1 MTELDITG
9 LFAALDIVVMEH
21 IGDGS
26 IQVIGT
32 IPDWFRQ
39 LYPNVDMEIG
49 RLRLEEEFSFLEL
62 FLNEAE
68 DFWMKNETGRLTSEV
83 WTETDSSGNECTLEA
98 LAVCFRGKNILLIES
113 LGASFKERHAFFQK
127 AKETLLNK
135 EVLEQMVAER
145 TAKLRNTM
153 EDLRKALDAIVHVL
167 ALTVEVRDPYTAGHQ
182 RRVANLARTI
192 AAEMGLLEEVAE
204 SIYMGGVIHDL
215 GKIAVPAEL
224 LSKPSR
230 LSDNEFNLIKDHPQ
244 VGYNILKN
252 IEFPWDIAR
261 MVLQHHEKMDG
272 SGYPQGLSGEDI
284 FLEARILTIADIVEA
299 MASHRPYR
307 PALGIEKA
315 LGEITQ
321 NRGVFYDPDVV
332 DACVKLFSEKGYK
345 LEHRFSQDATSS
357 ERYAGCRFARFS
369 LQTIK

>member
-1 MTELDITG
+1 MTELGITG

-49 RLRLEEEFSFLEL
+49 RLRLEESSFLEL
-62 FLNEAE
+62 FLDEAE

-98 LAVCFRGKNILLIES
+98 LAVCFRGKNILLIEL

-135 EVLEQMVAER
+135 EVLEQMIAER
-145 TAKLRNTM
+145 TANLRKTM

-182 RRVANLARTI
+182 RRVANLARAI
-192 AAEMGLLEEVAE
+192 AVEMGLLEEVAE

-215 GKIAVPAEL
+215 GKISVPAEL
-224 LSKPSR
+224 LSKPIR
-230 LSDNEFNLIKDHPQ
+230 LSENEFNLIKDHSQ

-284 FLEARILTIADIVEA
+284 LPEARILGVADVVEA

-307 PALGIEKA
+307 AALGIDKA
-315 LGEITQ
+315 LEEISI
-321 NRGVFYDPDVV
+321 NRGKLYDVEVVNACLRVFKD
-332 DACVKLFSEKGYK
+332 KKFKFK
-345 LEHRFSQDATSS
+345 
-357 ERYAGCRFARFS
+357 
-369 LQTIK
+369 

>member
-9 LFAALDIVVMEH
+9 LFAALDIVVMEY

-39 LYPNVDMEIG
+39 LYPNVDMKIG
-49 RLRLEEEFSFLEL
+49 RLKLEESSFLEL
-62 FLNEAE
+62 FLDEAE

-83 WTETDSSGNECTLEA
+83 WTETDSLGNEYTLEA

-113 LGASFKERHAFFQK
+113 IGASFNERHAFFQK
-127 AKETLLNK
+127 AKETLLDK
-135 EVLEQMVAER
+135 EVLEQMIAER
-145 TAKLRNTM
+145 TANLRKTM
-153 EDLRKALDAIVHVL
+153 KDLKKALDAIVHVL

-182 RRVANLARTI
+182 RRVANLARAI

-215 GKIAVPAEL
+215 GKISVPAEL

-230 LSDNEFNLIKDHPQ
+230 LSENEFNLIKDHPQ
-244 VGYNILKN
+244 VGYNILKD

-284 FLEARILTIADIVEA
+284 LLEARILTVADIVEA

-307 PALGIEKA
+307 PALGIDKA
-315 LGEITQ
+315 LEEISI
-321 NRGVFYDPDVV
+321 NKGKFYDTEAAN
-332 DACVKLFSEKGYK
+332 ACLRIFKDKEFEFK
-345 LEHRFSQDATSS
+345 
-357 ERYAGCRFARFS
+357 
-369 LQTIK
+369 

>member
-9 LFAALDIVVMEH
+9 LFVALDIVVMEH

-32 IPDWFRQ
+32 IPDWFGQ
-39 LYPNVDMEIG
+39 LYPNVDMKIG
-49 RLRLEEEFSFLEL
+49 RLRLEEESSFLEL
-62 FLNEAE
+62 FLDDAKN
-68 DFWMKNETGRLTSEV
+68 FWMKNETGRLTSEV
-83 WTETDSSGNECTLEA
+83 WTETDSSGNEYALEA

-113 LGASFKERHAFFQK
+113 IGASFKERHAFFQK
-127 AKETLLNK
+127 AKETLLDK
-135 EVLEQMVAER
+135 EILEQMIAER
-145 TAKLRNTM
+145 TANLRKTM
-153 EDLRKALDAIVHVL
+153 KDLRKALDAIVHVL
-167 ALTVEVRDPYTAGHQ
+167 ALTLEVRDPYIAGHQ
-182 RRVANLARTI
+182 RRVANLARAI

-215 GKIAVPAEL
+215 GKISVPAEL

-230 LSDNEFNLIKDHPQ
+230 LSENEFNLIKDHPQ
-244 VGYNILKN
+244 VGYNILKD

-284 FLEARILTIADIVEA
+284 LLEARILTIADVVEA

-307 PALGIEKA
+307 PALGIDKA
-315 LGEITQ
+315 LEEISI
-321 NRGVFYDPDVV
+321 NKGKFYDTEAAN
-332 DACVKLFSEKGYK
+332 ACLRIFKDKEFEFK
-345 LEHRFSQDATSS
+345 
-357 ERYAGCRFARFS
+357 
-369 LQTIK
+369 

>member
-32 IPDWFRQ
+32 IPDWFGQ
-39 LYPNVDMEIG
+39 LYPNVDMKIG
-49 RLRLEEEFSFLEL
+49 RLRLEEESSFLEL
-62 FLNEAE
+62 FLDEAE

-83 WTETDSSGNECTLEA
+83 WTETDSLGNEYTLEA

-127 AKETLLNK
+127 AKEMLLDK
-135 EVLEQMVAER
+135 EVLEQMIAER
-145 TAKLRNTM
+145 TANLRKTM
-153 EDLRKALDAIVHVL
+153 KDLKKALDAIVHVL

-182 RRVANLARTI
+182 RRVANLARAI

-215 GKIAVPAEL
+215 GKISVPAEL

-230 LSDNEFNLIKDHPQ
+230 LSENEFNLIKDHPQ
-244 VGYNILKN
+244 VGYNILKD

-284 FLEARILTIADIVEA
+284 LLEARILTVADIVEA

-307 PALGIEKA
+307 PALGIDKA
-315 LGEITQ
+315 LEEISI
-321 NRGVFYDPDVV
+321 NKGKFYDTEAAN
-332 DACVKLFSEKGYK
+332 ACLRIFKDKEFEFK
-345 LEHRFSQDATSS
+345 
-357 ERYAGCRFARFS
+357 
-369 LQTIK
+369 

>member
-9 LFAALDIVVMEH
+9 LFAALDIVVMEY

-39 LYPNVDMEIG
+39 LYPNVDMKIG
-49 RLRLEEEFSFLEL
+49 RLKLEEESSFLEL
-62 FLNEAE
+62 FLDEVE

-83 WTETDSSGNECTLEA
+83 WTETDSLGNEYTLEA

-113 LGASFKERHAFFQK
+113 IGASFKERHAFFQK
-127 AKETLLNK
+127 AKETLLDK
-135 EVLEQMVAER
+135 EVLEQMIAER
-145 TAKLRNTM
+145 TANLRKTM
-153 EDLRKALDAIVHVL
+153 KDLRKALDAIVHVL

-182 RRVANLARTI
+182 RRVANLARAI
-192 AAEMGLLEEVAE
+192 AAEMGILKEVAE

-215 GKIAVPAEL
+215 GKISVPAEI

-230 LSDNEFNLIKDHPQ
+230 LSENEFNLIKDHPQ

-284 FLEARILTIADIVEA
+284 LLEARILTVADIVEA

-307 PALGIEKA
+307 PALGIDKA
-315 LGEITQ
+315 LEEISI
-321 NRGVFYDPDVV
+321 NKGKFYDTEAAN
-332 DACVKLFSEKGYK
+332 ACLRIFKDKEFEFK
-345 LEHRFSQDATSS
+345 
-357 ERYAGCRFARFS
+357 
-369 LQTIK
+369 

>member
-9 LFAALDIVVMEH
+9 LFAALDIVVMEY

-39 LYPNVDMEIG
+39 LYPNVDMKIG
-49 RLRLEEEFSFLEL
+49 RLKLEEESSFLEL
-62 FLNEAE
+62 FLDEVE

-83 WTETDSSGNECTLEA
+83 WTETDSLGNEYTLEA

-113 LGASFKERHAFFQK
+113 IGASFKERHAFFQK
-127 AKETLLNK
+127 AKETLLDK
-135 EVLEQMVAER
+135 EVLEQMIAER
-145 TAKLRNTM
+145 TANLRKTM
-153 EDLRKALDAIVHVL
+153 KDLRKALDAIVHVL

-182 RRVANLARTI
+182 RRVANLARAI
-192 AAEMGLLEEVAE
+192 AAEMGLLKEVAE

-215 GKIAVPAEL
+215 GKISVPAEL

-230 LSDNEFNLIKDHPQ
+230 LSENEFNLIKDHPQ

-284 FLEARILTIADIVEA
+284 LLEARILTVADIVEA

-307 PALGIEKA
+307 PALGIDKA
-315 LGEITQ
+315 LEEISI
-321 NRGVFYDPDVV
+321 NKGKFYDTEAAN
-332 DACVKLFSEKGYK
+332 ACLRIFKDKEFEFK
-345 LEHRFSQDATSS
+345 
-357 ERYAGCRFARFS
+357 
-369 LQTIK
+369 

>member
-9 LFAALDIVVMEH
+9 LFAALDIVVMEY

-39 LYPNVDMEIG
+39 LYPNVDMKIG
-49 RLRLEEEFSFLEL
+49 RLKLEEESSFLEL
-62 FLNEAE
+62 FLAEAE

-83 WTETDSSGNECTLEA
+83 WTETDSLGNEYTLEA

-113 LGASFKERHAFFQK
+113 IGASFNERHAFFQK
-127 AKETLLNK
+127 AKETLLDK
-135 EVLEQMVAER
+135 EVLEQMIAER
-145 TAKLRNTM
+145 TANLRKTM

-182 RRVANLARTI
+182 RRVANLARAI

-215 GKIAVPAEL
+215 GKISVPAEL

-230 LSDNEFNLIKDHPQ
+230 LSENEFNLIKDHPQ
-244 VGYNILKN
+244 VGYNILKD

-284 FLEARILTIADIVEA
+284 LLEARILTVADIAEA

-307 PALGIEKA
+307 PALGIDKA
-315 LGEITQ
+315 LEEISI
-321 NRGVFYDPDVV
+321 NKGKFYDTEAAN
-332 DACVKLFSEKGYK
+332 ACLRIFKDKEFEFK
-345 LEHRFSQDATSS
+345 
-357 ERYAGCRFARFS
+357 
-369 LQTIK
+369 

>member
-9 LFAALDIVVMEH
+9 LFAALDIVVMEY

-39 LYPNVDMEIG
+39 LYPNVDMKIG
-49 RLRLEEEFSFLEL
+49 RLRLEEESSFLEL
-62 FLNEAE
+62 FLDEAE

-127 AKETLLNK
+127 AKETLLDK
-135 EVLEQMVAER
+135 EVLEQMIAER
-145 TAKLRNTM
+145 TANLRKTM

-182 RRVANLARTI
+182 RRVANLARAI
-192 AAEMGLLEEVAE
+192 AAEMGLLKEMAE

-215 GKIAVPAEL
+215 GKISVPAEL

-230 LSDNEFNLIKDHPQ
+230 LSENELNFIKDHPQ

-284 FLEARILTIADIVEA
+284 LLEARILTVADIVEA

-307 PALGIEKA
+307 PALGIDKA
-315 LGEITQ
+315 LEEISI
-321 NRGVFYDPDVV
+321 NKGKFYDTEAAN
-332 DACVKLFSEKGYK
+332 ACLRVFKDKKFKFK
-345 LEHRFSQDATSS
+345 
-357 ERYAGCRFARFS
+357 
-369 LQTIK
+369 